1 MVFIPPEQ
9 PQLVLQ
15 AGTDM
20 RIGTSISLG
29 FYHGVSE
36 MALTLTIEGVEYD
49 MTFTIEGIGYTAT
62 ANMRA

>member
-1 MVFIPPEQ
+1 MAFMLREQ

-15 AGTDM
+15 AGIDM

-49 MTFTIEGIGYTAT
+49 MTFTIEGVEYTAT